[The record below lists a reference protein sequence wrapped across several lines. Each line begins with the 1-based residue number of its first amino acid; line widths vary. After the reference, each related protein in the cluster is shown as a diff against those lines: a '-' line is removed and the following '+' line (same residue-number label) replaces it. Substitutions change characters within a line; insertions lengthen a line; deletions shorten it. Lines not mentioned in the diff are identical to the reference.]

1 MSRNRISFERRKN
14 TVRQYSE
21 MPYWAQAAM
30 LDEEMKRRLELKDKP
45 KQEIQK

>member
-1 MSRNRISFERRKN
+1 MQLGRVSFERRKN

-30 LDEEMKRRLELKDKP
+30 LDEEMKRRLEMKDKP
-45 KQEIQK
+45 KEKQK